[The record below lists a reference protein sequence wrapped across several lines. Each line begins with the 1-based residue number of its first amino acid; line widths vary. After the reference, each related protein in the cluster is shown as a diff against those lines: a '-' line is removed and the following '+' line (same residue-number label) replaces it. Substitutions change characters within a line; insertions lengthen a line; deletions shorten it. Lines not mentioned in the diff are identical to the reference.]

1 MRYFQMHFCEWNVCI
16 LIKISMNL
24 VPIDKNQALAKI
36 MAWGRVGEKPLS
48 EPMLTRYT
56 DAYMRHEGEM
66 S

>member
-1 MRYFQMHFCEWNVCI
+1 MDFVQ
-16 LIKISMNL
+16 
-24 VPIDKNQALAKI
+24 IDKNPALVKI
-36 MAWGRVGEKPLS
+36 MAWGRVREKPLS